1 MVFSPKFFHLFKKGR
16 YSRERFVS
24 DLIAGVVVGIIA
36 LPLAIAFG
44 IASGVSPQQG
54 LITAIV
60 AGFLISVFG
69 GSRFLIGG
77 PTGAFIVIVSGI
89 VAQYGIQGLTIAT
102 IMAGVIL
109 IAMGLCK
116 MGAVFKFIPYPIV
129 VGFTSGIALTIF
141 STQMKDFFGLG
152 DVAVPS
158 GFIPEWICYF
168 QNISHISLT
177 ETALSVCCLLV
188 IIFWNKWGFHKIPGS
203 LIALIAGT
211 AASVLLSRF
220 TGLEF
225 ATIGS
230 KFPELAEGLPMPR
243 PVAPAMD
250 FQTVKSLVSPAFTIA
265 VLCAIESLLAAMVAD
280 GVTGKRHDSN
290 TELIGQG
297 IANIITPLF
306 GGIPAT
312 GALARTMASIN
323 NGARTSVAGI
333 IHAAVLLLIYLFLM
347 PYAVYIPLSCL
358 AAILVV
364 VAFNMSEWRSFRY
377 LLKGDAPD
385 VAVLLITFFL
395 TVIVDLTVGI
405 EVGVVLAIAMF
416 VRRMMQTSTI
426 EVLDQEKIA
435 AAEDDDVAA
444 KDDVEML
451 DIHKGVEVN
460 DTEAGFTKHKI
471 DIRPMQAY
479 TDYNG
484 SVYESSIYKFDKAA
498 NTLSVTVRNWVVSTR
513 LRVLVKNNDNG
524 LTGDAA
530 DWCMQVIDETN
541 NNYPNTR
548 ASIAFRIYNPNPYP
562 TTTAKDR
569 AALKVG
575 TDNQYRYTEKGYT
588 IGVQE
593 GSDVAFYYDS
603 LTATNATIKFRL
615 INVKSGE
622 IKSYTVTGKTLA
634 DSGKCIGIAL
644 NHSSFK

>member
-1 MVFSPKFFHLFKKGR
+1 MAKSGLFALGYSPKFFHLFKKGR
-16 YSRERFVS
+16 YSKDRFIS
-24 DLIAGVVVGIIA
+24 DLVAGVVVGIIA

-60 AGFLISVFG
+60 AGFLVSVFG

-89 VAQYGIQGLTIAT
+89 VAQYGVQGLTLAT

-109 IAMGLCK
+109 VAMGFCK

-168 QNISHISLT
+168 KNLGHISLT
-177 ETALSVCCLLV
+177 ETALSVGCLLV
-188 IIFWNKWGFHKIPGS
+188 IVLWNKWGFKKIPGS
-203 LIALIAGT
+203 LVALILGT
-211 AASVLLSRF
+211 AASVLLSDF
-220 TGLEF
+220 AGVEF

-230 KFPELAEGLPMPR
+230 KFPELAEGLPLPK

-250 FQTVKSLVSPAFTIA
+250 FETVKGLVSPAFTIA
-265 VLCAIESLLAAMVAD
+265 ILCAIESLLAAMVAD
-280 GVTGKRHDSN
+280 GVTGKQHDSN

-333 IHAAVLLLIYLFLM
+333 VHAVVLLLIYLFLM

-358 AAILVV
+358 AAVLVV
-364 VAFNMSEWRSFRY
+364 VAFNMSEWRSFKY
-377 LLKGDAPD
+377 LLRGDKAD
-385 VAVLLITFFL
+385 VAVLLITFLL
-395 TVIVDLTVGI
+395 TVVVDLTVGI

-426 EVLDQEKIA
+426 EVLDQDRLA
-435 AAEDDDVAA
+435 ATEDDDVAA

-451 DIHKGVEVN
+451 DIHKGVEVYEIN
-460 DTEAGFTKHKI
+460 GPYFFGLASRSEEFERRNKNTCVRIIRMRKVPFI
-471 DIRPMQAY
+471 D
-479 TDYNG
+479 
-484 SVYESSIYKFDKAA
+484 
-498 NTLSVTVRNWVVSTR
+498 STG
-513 LRVLVKNNDNG
+513 VKNLRNIIDMAHKRGVEVILSGVNDNVLATLRKFG
-524 LTGDAA
+524 VDDLIGEKN
-530 DWCMQVIDETN
+530 IF
-541 NNYPNTR
+541 PN
-548 ASIAFRIYNPNPYP
+548 IFP
-562 TTTAKDR
+562 
-569 AALKVG
+569 ALAYA
-575 TDNQYRYTEKGYT
+575 N
-588 IGVQE
+588 
-593 GSDVAFYYDS
+593 DVADS
-603 LTATNATIKFRL
+603 KLKE
-615 INVKSGE
+615 S
-622 IKSYTVTGKTLA
+622 
-634 DSGKCIGIAL
+634 
-644 NHSSFK
+644 